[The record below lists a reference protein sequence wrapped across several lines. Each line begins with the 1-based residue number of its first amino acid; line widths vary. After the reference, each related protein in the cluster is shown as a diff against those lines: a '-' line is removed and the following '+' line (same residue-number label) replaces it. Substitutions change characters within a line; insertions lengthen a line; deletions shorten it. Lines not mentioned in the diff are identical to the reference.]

1 MNLQTKMPTTAD
13 EFLRWNEG
21 REGKREFVRGRVV
34 EMMVGVSKHHFAVVG
49 RLLYQLMRQLGLK
62 EYAIGSAEF
71 GVRTDEGVRYP
82 DVLVDRLIGAGS
94 ELAAKEPLLIAEVLS
109 RSSYSRDFGEK
120 VSDYATV
127 PSLLYYVILSQDE
140 PRLWLWSRALD
151 GGWSGPSLIAGQG
164 ETVELSR
171 LEIFI
176 DVGEIYDG
184 LFDADSAN

>member
-94 ELAAKEPLLIAEVLS
+94 ELAAKEPLLVAEVLS
-109 RSSYSRDFGEK
+109 PSSYSRDFGEK